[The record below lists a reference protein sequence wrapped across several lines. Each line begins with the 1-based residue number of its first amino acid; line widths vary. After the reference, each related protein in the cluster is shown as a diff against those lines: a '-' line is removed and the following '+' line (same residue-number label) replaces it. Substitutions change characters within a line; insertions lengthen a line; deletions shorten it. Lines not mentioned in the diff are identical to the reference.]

1 MITLAA
7 ASQKGGVAKAT
18 TNLAI
23 GAKLVEDGARVLYI
37 DLDPQMNLSTTLK
50 AQTGGV
56 LSSLDVLTGEAGVA
70 AAAQTI
76 DGYDAVPAS
85 RLNGKADDLMPSV
98 GKDYRL
104 RKALEAVSDRYD
116 FAILDTPP
124 ALDTLTVNALTAAS
138 WVVIPAQADAYSL
151 DGVTDLA
158 ATIQA
163 IREYTNPDLKIAGIL
178 LMRYNP
184 RTPISKI
191 IREDAEAMAAELDT
205 KVFRAWIRE
214 ATVIKE
220 SQAVKQSHFRVRPL
234 GEGGLRLPVLHRG
247 AAGGH
252 QWLRRICA
260 PRWMR
265 RARQPPTSAPP
276 RRIWRRPR
284 GGSPLRA
291 ARRDRPRRTARRR
304 RRDGREPMR

>member
-124 ALDTLTVNALTAAS
+124 GARHAHGERAHGGLLGSHTRSGRCLFPGRRHRFGGHHPGHPRVHQSRSQDS
-138 WVVIPAQADAYSL
+138 RHPADAL
-151 DGVTDLA
+151 QPA
-158 ATIQA
+158 HAHI
-163 IREYTNPDLKIAGIL
+163 
-178 LMRYNP
+178 
-184 RTPISKI
+184 
-191 IREDAEAMAAELDT
+191 ED
-205 KVFRAWIRE
+205 
-214 ATVIKE
+214 
-220 SQAVKQSHFRVRPL
+220 HP
-234 GEGGLRLPVLHRG
+234 
-247 AAGGH
+247 
-252 QWLRRICA
+252 
-260 PRWMR
+260 
-265 RARQPPTSAPP
+265 
-276 RRIWRRPR
+276 
-284 GGSPLRA
+284 
-291 ARRDRPRRTARRR
+291 
-304 RRDGREPMR
+304 

>member
-7 ASQKGGVAKAT
+7 ASQKGGVAQAT

-85 RLNGKADDLMPSV
+85 RLNGKADDLTPSV

-184 RTPISKI
+184 RTPIS
-191 IREDAEAMAAELDT
+191 
-205 KVFRAWIRE
+205 
-214 ATVIKE
+214 
-220 SQAVKQSHFRVRPL
+220 
-234 GEGGLRLPVLHRG
+234 
-247 AAGGH
+247 
-252 QWLRRICA
+252 
-260 PRWMR
+260 
-265 RARQPPTSAPP
+265 
-276 RRIWRRPR
+276 
-284 GGSPLRA
+284 
-291 ARRDRPRRTARRR
+291 
-304 RRDGREPMR
+304 

>member
-98 GKDYRL
+98 GKASLAQGAGGRL
-104 RKALEAVSDRYD
+104 R
-116 FAILDTPP
+116 
-124 ALDTLTVNALTAAS
+124 
-138 WVVIPAQADAYSL
+138 SL
-151 DGVTDLA
+151 
-158 ATIQA
+158 
-163 IREYTNPDLKIAGIL
+163 
-178 LMRYNP
+178 
-184 RTPISKI
+184 
-191 IREDAEAMAAELDT
+191 
-205 KVFRAWIRE
+205 
-214 ATVIKE
+214 
-220 SQAVKQSHFRVRPL
+220 
-234 GEGGLRLPVLHRG
+234 
-247 AAGGH
+247 
-252 QWLRRICA
+252 
-260 PRWMR
+260 
-265 RARQPPTSAPP
+265 
-276 RRIWRRPR
+276 
-284 GGSPLRA
+284 
-291 ARRDRPRRTARRR
+291 
-304 RRDGREPMR
+304 

>member
-7 ASQKGGVAKAT
+7 ASQKGGVAKTT

-23 GAKLVEDGARVLYI
+23 GAKLVEDGARVLYV

-50 AQTGGV
+50 AQTAGV
-56 LSSLDVLTGEAGVA
+56 LSSLDVLTGDATVA
-70 AAAQTI
+70 DAAQSI
-76 DGYDAVPAS
+76 DGYDVVPAS

-104 RKALEAVSDRYD
+104 RKALEAVAENYD
-116 FAILDTPP
+116 YAILDTPP
-124 ALDTLTVNALTAAS
+124 ALGTLTVNALTAAS

-163 IREYTNPDLKIAGIL
+163 IREYTNPDLQIAGIL
-178 LMRYNP
+178 LTRYNP
-184 RTPISKI
+184 RTSISKI
-191 IREDAEAMAAELDT
+191 IHEDAEAMAAELDT

-220 SQAVKQSHFRVRPL
+220 AQAVKQPIFAYAPSSKVAYDYRFFIEEL
-234 GEGGLRLPVLHRG
+234 MEGING
-247 AAGGH
+247 
-252 QWLRRICA
+252 
-260 PRWMR
+260 
-265 RARQPPTSAPP
+265 
-276 RRIWRRPR
+276 
-284 GGSPLRA
+284 
-291 ARRDRPRRTARRR
+291 
-304 RRDGREPMR
+304 

>member
-7 ASQKGGVAKAT
+7 ASQKGGVAKTT

-23 GAKLVEDGARVLYI
+23 GAKLVEDGARVLYV

-50 AQTGGV
+50 AQTAG
-56 LSSLDVLTGEAGVA
+56 VLTGDATVA
-70 AAAQTI
+70 DAAQSI
-76 DGYDAVPAS
+76 DGYDVVPAS

-104 RKALEAVSDRYD
+104 RKALEAVAENYD
-116 FAILDTPP
+116 YAILDTPP
-124 ALDTLTVNALTAAS
+124 ALGTLTVNALTAAS

-178 LMRYNP
+178 LTRYNP
-184 RTPISKI
+184 RTSISKI
-191 IREDAEAMAAELDT
+191 IHEDAEAMAAELDT

-220 SQAVKQSHFRVRPL
+220 AQAVKQPIFAYAPSSKVAYDYRFFIEEL
-234 GEGGLRLPVLHRG
+234 MEGING
-247 AAGGH
+247 
-252 QWLRRICA
+252 
-260 PRWMR
+260 
-265 RARQPPTSAPP
+265 
-276 RRIWRRPR
+276 
-284 GGSPLRA
+284 
-291 ARRDRPRRTARRR
+291 
-304 RRDGREPMR
+304 